1 MSTYKF
7 YSRYK
12 KVKKEKIFDDSIPI
26 LIASLI
32 RETDAEVGNFL
43 KSLQDYYDEHQG
55 LTRKQFSAL
64 KDIKKSTMERTTAE
78 HIKWAAG
85 YDDEKRKIAKICAQ
99 YYKANPPY
107 YSYLV
112 EKILNQP
119 EYVPTEK
126 QYISM
131 CDNNF
136 TKKVLCATLSE
147 PKYKPGSLIQGR
159 KNAPDEFTNKK
170 GTVVAVNERPV
181 VSAAKGAKIYSILF
195 FGENHV
201 KYCEERYLKKIKKT

>member
-7 YSRYK
+7 YIRYK

-136 TKKVLCATLSE
+136 TKKVFCATQSE
-147 PKYKPGSLIQGR
+147 P
-159 KNAPDEFTNKK
+159 
-170 GTVVAVNERPV
+170 
-181 VSAAKGAKIYSILF
+181 
-195 FGENHV
+195 
-201 KYCEERYLKKIKKT
+201 